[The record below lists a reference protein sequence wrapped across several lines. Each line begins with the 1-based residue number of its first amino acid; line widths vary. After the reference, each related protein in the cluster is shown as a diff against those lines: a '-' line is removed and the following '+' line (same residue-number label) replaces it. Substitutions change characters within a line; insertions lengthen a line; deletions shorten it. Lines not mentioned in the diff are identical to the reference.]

1 MIDRNI
7 SEIVMG
13 VIGYMVGFAVGC
25 ITMLRN
31 CQKYPDRYQIR
42 NDESEVQDD
51 DERRQNPADDG

>member
-1 MIDRNI
+1 MSSHDI

-13 VIGYMVGFAVGC
+13 AIGCMVGFAVGC

-51 DERRQNPADDG
+51 DER